1 LKLLA
6 AAAIAAL
13 IATAVSPGGGH
24 DATARTAPRT
34 PPEQRTALRPG
45 LQLAAM
51 RTGIAAAPG
60 FFSGFDSGC
69 TKTVPVIAYVQGSVL
84 AGNFRDDAGGCYVWL
99 NLGRSPLLT
108 AQEICKLSLHE
119 MGHLTGLRH
128 SQDPGDIMYSP
139 FRPGP
144 VPEPCGAA
152 LAPSATATRAPG

>member
-6 AAAIAAL
+6 SAAIAACV
-13 IATAVSPGGGH
+13 ATAAAPSGGH

-34 PPEQRTALRPG
+34 PPEQRTALRAG

-60 FFSGFDSGC
+60 FFTGFDSGC
-69 TKTVPVIAYVQGSVL
+69 AQTVPVIAYVQGSVL

-108 AQEICKLSLHE
+108 AQEICKLALHE

-128 SQDPGDIMYSP
+128 SQDPGDVMYSP
-139 FRPGP
+139 FRADPL
-144 VPEPCGAA
+144 PEPCVAA
-152 LAPSATATRAPG
+152 LAPSATTARAPG

>member
-1 LKLLA
+1 MKLLA
-6 AAAIAAL
+6 AAAISAA
-13 IATAVSPGGGH
+13 IATAASPGGGH

-34 PPEQRTALRPG
+34 PPEQRTGLRPG

-51 RTGIAAAPG
+51 RTGIAAAPA
-60 FFSGFDSGC
+60 FFAGFDSGC
-69 TKTVPVIAYVQGSVL
+69 TQTVPVIAYVQGSVL

-128 SQDPGDIMYSP
+128 SQDPEDVMYSP
-139 FRPGP
+139 FRADP
-144 VPEPCGAA
+144 VPEPCVAA
-152 LAPSATATRAPG
+152 LARSAGATRAPG